1 MSQSSRATPDLL
13 AAVEVLAREAA
24 AIILQ
29 VYASAFEVTAKADAS
44 PVTLADQLAEAHI
57 LQGLQRLDASIPVVA
72 EEAVAAGADPA
83 TGSLFWLVDPLDGT
97 REFVSRNG
105 EFTVNIALIENGAPV
120 LGVVHQPVG
129 DRLYAG
135 LGGSAPAGGSESGAW
150 CQHQGQRHPLSCRPL
165 PATGVVVACS
175 RSHNDE
181 AAMAAWLAQALPA
194 AAVDPSG
201 ARRIAVGSSL
211 KFGLIAAGQADVYPR
226 LSRTMEWDTAAGD
239 AVLRA
244 AGGRVEDLRGQ
255 PLVYGKPG
263 FENPHFVAW
272 GRRS

>member
-1 MSQSSRATPDLL
+1 M
-13 AAVEVLAREAA
+13 
-24 AIILQ
+24 
-29 VYASAFEVTAKADAS
+29 
-44 PVTLADQLAEAHI
+44 
-57 LQGLQRLDASIPVVA
+57 
-72 EEAVAAGADPA
+72 
-83 TGSLFWLVDPLDGT
+83 
-97 REFVSRNG
+97 
-105 EFTVNIALIENGAPV
+105 
-120 LGVVHQPVG
+120 
-129 DRLYAG
+129 
-135 LGGSAPAGGSESGAW
+135 
-150 CQHQGQRHPLSCRPL
+150 
-165 PATGVVVACS
+165 VACS

-181 AAMAAWLAQALPA
+181 AAMAAWLAHALPA